1 MWLLSYITKNSLEA
15 PEAAKGNV
23 YDNGT
28 SVAASGEHRSLRAC
42 LPYGVASIPPKNE
55 CAVVLPLDYGE
66 VSLGVL
72 ADTEGLQEGEVKLSS
87 AGGASIVL
95 KNDGRVLINGREV

>member
-42 LPYGVASIPPKNE
+42 LPYGFGG
-55 CAVVLPLDYGE
+55 YRR
-66 VSLGVL
+66 
-72 ADTEGLQEGEVKLSS
+72 S
-87 AGGASIVL
+87 AGGRGKAKL
-95 KNDGRVLINGREV
+95 RRRREHCAEKRRQSADKRQGGLR